1 MKEAGNLKFVLLAV
15 AVGFVQGCTFEGSI
29 TEPNQ
34 SFDVWVED
42 ELSISHSLGEGILR
56 LVNDPSVDADFL
68 NEEASLDLRAASE
81 VVERRRGFDGVDGSA
96 DDELFND
103 LFELDAVRYIDTF
116 ALVRLGELARDLD
129 LVPSLIL
136 EGVPFSLLEEE
147 NTLLFANFAS
157 FFELDTGASLDV
169 RAAEGLVQ
177 GRPFDELT
185 DLLQRPFIGPSSQR
199 SLRDYSKVWLD
210 ERLAEDD

>member
-185 DLLQRPFIGPSSQR
+185 DLLQRPFIGPSSLR

>member
-1 MKEAGNLKFVLLAV
+1 MKEAGNLKLVLLAV
-15 AVGFVQGCTFEGSI
+15 AVGIVQGCIFEGAI

-34 SFDVWVED
+34 SLDVWVED
-42 ELSISHSLGEGILR
+42 DLSISHSLGEGILR

-68 NEEASLDLRAASE
+68 NEEASLDHRAASE

-169 RAAEGLVQ
+169 RAVEGLVQ

-185 DLLQRPFIGPSSQR
+185 DLLQRPFIGPSSLR
-199 SLRDYSKVWLD
+199 SMRDYSKVWLD
-210 ERLAEDD
+210 ERLSEED